1 MDEWVEPQDDNIY
14 ADEGRESQVDDGEIT
29 PEEAAF
35 MQGYDS
41 AIDYE
46 SLDLDDDE
54 EAKEEES

>member
-1 MDEWVEPQDDNIY
+1 MDEWEETQDDNIY
-14 ADEGRESQVDDGEIT
+14 TDEARESQVDDGEIS

-41 AIDYE
+41 AAE
-46 SLDLDDDE
+46 EEPLDSDDE